1 MTIKKNAT
9 GSGAAPQMANAI
21 IGGVSTTTAGAGTTS
36 LNASLLPLAS
46 NHWVTVGVNNS
57 GVILPPGN
65 GTGDSLAAGDYMSVI
80 NLTGNTLLV
89 YPPAGGKISTGAAN
103 ASVSL
108 TNGKQATFMCLDGTN
123 YSDDL

>member
-9 GSGAAPQMANAI
+9 GSGTAPQQANAI
-21 IGGVSTTTAGAGTTS
+21 IGGVNTATAGAGTTS
-36 LNASLLPLAS
+36 LNATLLPLAS
-46 NHWVTVGVNNS
+46 NHLITVGVNNS

-80 NLTGNTLLV
+80 NQTGSTLLV
-89 YPPAGGKISTGAAN
+89 YPPAGGKLAGAAAN

-108 TNGKQATFMCLDGTN
+108 TNNKQITFTCLDGTN
-123 YSDDL
+123 YSDDV